1 MITLEIV
8 EGMDCGAGDQQ
19 LRKGLGYHS
28 ADGPTETIEYN
39 STLRGTTLPKSGT
52 PRKAQQL
59 PYSLHVPEA
68 AEFNPEG
75 VILSPLVYNFYVV
88 PFVPSLHS
96 NYVSRT
102 NYVSHL
108 VST

>member
-39 STLRGTTLPKSGT
+39 STLRGTTLPQKVAPLAKHNNSHTPYTSLRRQNLT
-52 PRKAQQL
+52 PRVL
-59 PYSLHVPEA
+59 FSSSSSV
-68 AEFNPEG
+68 
-75 VILSPLVYNFYVV
+75 
-88 PFVPSLHS
+88 
-96 NYVSRT
+96 
-102 NYVSHL
+102 
-108 VST
+108 

>member
-39 STLRGTTLPKSGT
+39 STLRGTTLPKSGKGMGT
-52 PRKAQQL
+52 SAD
-59 PYSLHVPEA
+59 SLRADERRERQNIGTA
-68 AEFNPEG
+68 R
-75 VILSPLVYNFYVV
+75 
-88 PFVPSLHS
+88 PSTHNL
-96 NYVSRT
+96 RGQ
-102 NYVSHL
+102 
-108 VST
+108 